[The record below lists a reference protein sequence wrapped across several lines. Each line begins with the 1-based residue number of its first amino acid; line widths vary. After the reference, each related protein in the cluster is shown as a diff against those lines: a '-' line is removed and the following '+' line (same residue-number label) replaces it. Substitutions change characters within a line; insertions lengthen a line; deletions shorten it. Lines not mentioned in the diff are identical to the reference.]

1 MNSEKLTNEPIKA
14 EKESVDK
21 TKRSRIFDIIA
32 YLLCLAVSF
41 GIWAYVV
48 MLENENFEYTF
59 ENVLVQLE
67 GINEL
72 KNDKDLSIISGY
84 DQTVSITVVGSRKEI
99 LKYTA
104 EDIFAR
110 VDLGSVSSADR
121 YSLNVDVELPENMK
135 LVLTEPS
142 RINVFVDETA
152 TTTVD
157 LKINL
162 LYNVATDLTIHEP
175 EPSVDKITV
184 TGPKTV
190 IETIAGAEITYD
202 LGSVTTSVN
211 FNATVVLVDEDGN
224 DIGNPYIKTD
234 VADVMVKV
242 PVTMEKTL
250 PLVAHYTANDTDRFT
265 YTVTFTPATV
275 KVTGDPRTVA
285 EMTAVEVNVDD
296 ITNSPG
302 GSVTTENN
310 LILPENVKLF
320 DKSIKTVSYLVEKSE
335 MIQPAAEISEEG

>member
-1 MNSEKLTNEPIKA
+1 MNKDNMNHETNEVREENITH
-14 EKESVDK
+14 
-21 TKRSRIFDIIA
+21 TKKSRIFDVIA

-59 ENVLVQLE
+59 EKVAVQLD

-84 DQTVSITVVGSRKEI
+84 DQTVSITVVGSRREI
-99 LKYTA
+99 LNYTA

-110 VDLGSVSSADR
+110 VDLGSISTADR
-121 YSLNVDVELPENMK
+121 YSLDVEVELPENMK
-135 LVLTEPS
+135 LVSAEPS

-152 TTTVD
+152 TITVD
-157 LKINL
+157 LDINL

-184 TGPKTV
+184 TGPQTV
-190 IETIAGAEITYD
+190 LETIAGAKITYD
-202 LGSVTTSVN
+202 LGAVTTSVN
-211 FNATVVLVDEDGN
+211 FNASIVLVDEEEN
-224 DIGNPYIKTD
+224 EIGNPYIKTD
-234 VADVMVKV
+234 VTDVMVMV

-250 PLVAHYTANDTDRFT
+250 PLVARYTANDTDRFT
-265 YTVTFTPATV
+265 YLVTFTPETV

-285 EMTAVEVNVDD
+285 EMTALEVNVDD

-310 LILPENVKLF
+310 LILPENVKLL
-320 DKSIKTVSYLVEKSE
+320 DKSLKTVSYLVEKTEIPQAASE
-335 MIQPAAEISEEG
+335 AVEEG